1 MFENTYENIKYVNKL
16 FKTLDQKCFT
26 STKKRYN
33 LWPKMYYLWLIT
45 SYTNYLVNSQGGDF
59 FFLMCLNFLLHTS
72 RCLSRSQIKI

>member
-33 LWPKMYYLWLIT
+33 L
-45 SYTNYLVNSQGGDF
+45 
-59 FFLMCLNFLLHTS
+59 
-72 RCLSRSQIKI
+72 